1 MWVNQNFLLP
11 SEINAESNALD
22 VRLLSLRTET
32 PLLIKMKSSGEVS
45 RNIFAAL
52 HLLQCDLP

>member
-11 SEINAESNALD
+11 NEINAESNALD

-32 PLLIKMKSSGEVS
+32 PLRIKMKSSGEVS
-45 RNIFAAL
+45 
-52 HLLQCDLP
+52 H